1 MKRILRWLDE
11 SFEDTLEITLLAFL
25 LGNVLLEVF
34 RRYALNAS
42 NQYAEEIARFTL
54 IAMIYMGVPYAI
66 KTKRHIICDVLPSST
81 PQKIHFI
88 IKVISTLL
96 FMFMCAVMTVSCW
109 ELVQQQIMIGKKTQ
123 AMYLP
128 MWYFTSVVGI
138 GFFLGFFRLVQALWL
153 DTRDY
158 RATGIAHVMTIQE

>member
-1 MKRILRWLDE
+1 MRRLLHWFDE
-11 SFEDTLEITLLAFL
+11 SFEDTLEIGLLAFL

-54 IAMIYMGVPYAI
+54 VAMVYLGVPYAI
-66 KTKRHIICDVLPSST
+66 KARRHIICDVLPSST
-81 PQKIHFI
+81 SQSVHFVVKI
-88 IKVISTLL
+88 VSSLL
-96 FMFMCAVMTVSCW
+96 FMFMCAAMTVSCW
-109 ELVQQQIMIGKKTQ
+109 ELVEQQMLIGKKTQ
-123 AMYLP
+123 AMYVP

-138 GFFLGFFRLVQALWL
+138 GFFLAFFRLVQALWQ
-153 DTRDY
+153 DIREY